1 MSRKGDRMRNAIKV
15 VKRLVSEMES
25 YIYCNNY
32 DKVNQLADE
41 ILIATRMIKEQCDNT
56 IRFGNENER
65 GRIKEYPGF
74 SLISTLP
81 FLYKPT
87 EIKNYY
93 DGDYLEKF
101 SERRTDDLKRAGAL
115 ELHNKFWM
123 SNNVESGN
131 IFGSVPLELIDKDA
145 VSTLLSYG
153 WEQVDVSIYEISE
166 SINTRELDKFCSGAF
181 NHYIIATEMRNGTKL
196 VLDFNI

>member
-1 MSRKGDRMRNAIKV
+1 MRNIIKS

-41 ILIATRMIKEQCDNT
+41 LLSATKMIKEQCVNND
-56 IRFGNENER
+56 RFGNNAEK
-65 GRIKEYPGF
+65 GTSKQYPGF
-74 SLISTLP
+74 TLISTLP
-81 FLYKPT
+81 FLYKPL
-87 EIKNYY
+87 EVKNYY

-101 SERRTDDLKRAGAL
+101 SERRTEDLKRAGVL

-131 IFGSVPLELIDKDA
+131 IFGSIPMELIDKEP
-145 VSTLLSYG
+145 SRTLRSYG
-153 WEQVDVSIYEISE
+153 WEQADVQIYEISE
-166 SINTRELDKFCSGAF
+166 GIGSRELDRFCSGTF

-196 VLDFNI
+196 VLNFNM

>member
-1 MSRKGDRMRNAIKV
+1 MSRKGDSMRNTIKAI
-15 VKRLVSEMES
+15 KRLVSEMES

-41 ILIATRMIKEQCDNT
+41 LFNASKIIKEQCANT
-56 IRFGNENER
+56 IRFGNNTER
-65 GRIKEYPGF
+65 GRSVEYPGF

-87 EIKNYY
+87 EIRNYY

-101 SERRTDDLKRAGAL
+101 NERRTDDLKRAGAL

-123 SNNVESGN
+123 SNNVEGGN
-131 IFGSVPLELIDKDA
+131 IFGSIPLELIDKDSA
-145 VSTLLSYG
+145 KALLSYG
-153 WEQVDVSIYEISE
+153 WKQADVTIYEIDETISL
-166 SINTRELDKFCSGAF
+166 RELDRICSGVF
-181 NHYIIATEMRNGTKL
+181 NHYIIATEMRNSTKL